1 MITKENDA
9 QTPWEDPIVAEVRRV
24 RETLYADSGYNLHEL
39 GRRLHQKQELSGRIV
54 VSRSS
59 RPPSDTDMEAKS
71 ATEQS
76 GHRD

>member
-24 RETLYADSGYNLHEL
+24 RETLYADSGYNLHE
-39 GRRLHQKQELSGRIV
+39 KQELSGRIV